1 MSAAKLIAGA
11 AVALVA
17 VAGAREARPAE
28 ARPSA
33 ARASAIA
40 PFVYTFRVVDFS
52 ATATLT
58 YASTEATIRYRLLKP
73 SVEKTISYLGSR
85 PTNRGAAWK
94 LPYAGPIVDVAA
106 EATYTSPDPSC
117 KNTIQYKP
125 SGNKIV
131 QVYVELDPRIGAK
144 RVSASVGRI
153 PLAEPHPGED
163 GTDEDFST
171 KPRPKCGKPVMG
183 SWYQD
188 MKGFAPAE
196 LISRPR
202 VTITGRQAERFTDP
216 GIESIGWRIKVVL
229 ERLAYRKIDCAT
241 HPGC

>member
-1 MSAAKLIAGA
+1 MLAATICLTSAA
-11 AVALVA
+11 
-17 VAGAREARPAE
+17 
-28 ARPSA
+28 
-33 ARASAIA
+33 ASASPSQSSEIA
-40 PFVYTFRVVDFS
+40 PFSYTFRVVDFS

-58 YASTEATIRYRLLKP
+58 YASTAATIRYRLLKP
-73 SVEKTISYLGSR
+73 SVAKTISYLGSR

-106 EATYTSPDPSC
+106 EATYRSPDPSC
-117 KNTIQYKP
+117 TSTIQYRP

-131 QVYVELDPRIGAK
+131 QVYVELVPRIGAK
-144 RVSASVGRI
+144 RVSASVGRL

-171 KPRPKCGKPVMG
+171 KPRPKCGKPDMG

-188 MKGFAPAE
+188 MKGFAPAG
-196 LISRPR
+196 LLARPR
-202 VTITGRQAERFTDP
+202 VTITGSHREKFTDP
-216 GIESIGWRIKVVL
+216 GIESIEWKLKVVL
-229 ERLAYRKIDCAT
+229 QRLGYRKIDCAT